1 LNPAVTAI
9 IDAFNE
15 VPLAGLLL
23 VISVGYTLSRL
34 TFRGISLGPAGATL
48 FVALLFGHLGFT
60 LGPGANAGARGISL
74 GTLGF
79 ALFIY
84 SVGFDAAPHVV
95 ASLRDRRGLSFLGVG
110 VVVIT
115 IATLATALLAP
126 LTGLSPSGAAGVLAG
141 ALTSAPTYAAAAEV
155 ASDPARLAVA
165 FAVSYPIGLLTVVL
179 LAQLLPRFGGPD
191 PAQAEPG
198 LDPAE
203 SGAGPPEVTRSF
215 EVAEEAATGSPLR
228 ELDLTNRTGCVL
240 SRRRIGGLEGPVELP
255 GPDTVLQI
263 GDVVTVTGRVDELR
277 KLEALVG
284 PETVDP
290 GLQGTGLVARRVK
303 ITKRDSSGRSLEELG
318 LIHRFRSVVTRIER
332 GRHWIEPDA
341 QVVLA
346 RGDVIEL
353 VGRREDVR
361 RAAAA
366 LGMFEPSLQ
375 ETDLAVYAG
384 GLFVGIGLGAIR
396 VPVFGIEVGL
406 GFAGGL
412 LLMGLVLGWRQ
423 RLGPFRT
430 HVPREARQ
438 LVRDLGILL
447 FVGETGI
454 DAGAQLA
461 SALSGSFVAMAASG
475 LVVTLLS
482 VALPLLFAVR
492 VLRLSPVHAWGSVAG
507 GLTSSGALHTVRRA
521 ADGNEAAISY
531 AAAYGIASVLATL
544 AGPILIAALGRG

>member
-1 LNPAVTAI
+1 MTPI
-9 IDAFNE
+9 IDAFNQ

-23 VISVGYTLSRL
+23 VISAGYALSRV

-48 FVALLFGHLGFT
+48 FVALLFGHLGFS
-60 LGPGANAGARGISL
+60 LGPGAEAGARGISL

-95 ASLRDRRGLSFLGVG
+95 ASLRDRRGLSFFGVG
-110 VVVIT
+110 AVVIT
-115 IATLATALLAP
+115 IATLATGLLAP
-126 LTGLSPSGAAGVLAG
+126 LLGLSASGAAGVLAG

-155 ASDPARLAVA
+155 ASDPAGLAVA
-165 FAVSYPIGLLTVVL
+165 FAVTYPIGLLTVVL
-179 LAQLLPRFGGPD
+179 LAQLLPRLGGPD
-191 PAQAEPG
+191 PAEGEPG
-198 LDPAE
+198 LRPAE
-203 SGAGPPEVTRSF
+203 SGSGPPEVTRSF
-215 EVAEEAATGSPLR
+215 EVAREAVTGSPLR
-228 ELDLTNRTGCVL
+228 DLDLTQRTGCVL
-240 SRRRIGGLEGPVELP
+240 SRRRIGGLGGPVELP
-255 GPDTVLQI
+255 GPDTVLEV
-263 GDVVTVTGRVDELR
+263 GDVVTATGRVDELHE
-277 KLEALVG
+277 LEGLVG
-284 PETVDP
+284 PETADS
-290 GLQGTGLVARRVK
+290 GLQGTGMVARRVK
-303 ITKRDSSGRSLEELG
+303 ITKRGGPGRSLEQLG

-346 RGDVIEL
+346 RGDVLEL

-384 GLFVGIGLGAIR
+384 GLFVGIGLGAIH
-396 VPVFGIEVGL
+396 VPVFGVEVGL

-412 LLMGLVLGWRQ
+412 LLVGLALGWRQ
-423 RLGPFRT
+423 QIGPFRT
-430 HVPREARQ
+430 HVPLEARQ
-438 LVRDLGILL
+438 LVRDLGVLL

-461 SALSGSFVAMAASG
+461 SALSGSFVAMAAG
-475 LVVTLLS
+475 GIVVTLLS
-482 VALPLLFAVR
+482 VVLPLAFADR
-492 VLRLSPVHAWGSVAG
+492 VLGLSPIHAWGSVAG
-507 GLTSSGALHTVRRA
+507 GLTSSGALHTVRRVS
-521 ADGNEAAISY
+521 DGNDAAISY

-544 AGPILIAALGRG
+544 AGPILIAVLGGS